1 MNNFNYGYQPQFT
14 SNKIYVA
21 NVDDAVTRLAS
32 FNTIM
37 AYFLQDE
44 SGIVEVTTEMYGKK
58 YPKIIPFAKQEA
70 TKQPTDFITR
80 AEFDDFRSKLDG
92 LTTKKKAV
100 KENDAE

>member
-44 SGIVEVTTEMYGKK
+44 S
-58 YPKIIPFAKQEA
+58 
-70 TKQPTDFITR
+70 R
-80 AEFDDFRSKLDG
+80 R
-92 LTTKKKAV
+92 
-100 KENDAE
+100 